1 MTFSLE
7 IKKKKLSW
15 VETLPKTK
23 SYRKMN
29 KKRGKKIKQAQCRY
43 TIFGVYNVTLKVQN
57 CFTPLT
63 FNIRA

>member
-7 IKKKKLSW
+7 IKKKKTELGRNFAKDKIIS
-15 VETLPKTK
+15 K
-23 SYRKMN
+23 N
-29 KKRGKKIKQAQCRY
+29 GQKREKIKQAQCRY

>member
-7 IKKKKLSW
+7 IKKKIELGRNFAKDKIISKN
-15 VETLPKTK
+15 EQ
-23 SYRKMN
+23 
-29 KKRGKKIKQAQCRY
+29 KKGKKIKQAQCRY